1 MEKYI
6 AYYRVSTQK
15 QGNSGLGI
23 EAQKSAVSRFL
34 NPDDILLNEFTDIE
48 SGKKNDRPNLIK
60 AMDFCKKQDAI
71 LLIAKLDRL
80 SRNAA
85 FIFTLKESQVKF
97 KCCDMP
103 DANSVTIGIMAVL
116 AQDERERTSQRTK
129 DALAELKR
137 QGKKLGSPQNL
148 NFVARQKGLE
158 KRQSNAIE
166 NENNIKATA
175 LIMALHSQ
183 GKTFYRITQEL
194 NFSGFKTRR
203 DKMFQQKQ
211 VMVLYER
218 FQNHQKRNLL
228 D

>member
-23 EAQKSAVSRFL
+23 EAQKSALIKFI
-34 NPDDILLNEFTDIE
+34 NPSDILVQELIDIE
-48 SGKKNDRPNLIK
+48 SGKKNNRPNLLK
-60 AMDFCKKQDAI
+60 AIELCKKHEAT

-85 FIFTLKESQVKF
+85 FIFTLRDSQVKF

-148 NFVARQKGLE
+148 DFGAKQKGLE
-158 KRQSNAIE
+158 SRKRNARE
-166 NENNIKATA
+166 NENNIKASA
-175 LIMALHSQ
+175 MIDALHRQ
-183 GKTFYRITQEL
+183 GKSIYYITKEL
-194 NFSGFKTRR
+194 NRLGFKTRR
-203 DKMFQQKQ
+203 GKEFTQ
-211 VMVLYER
+211 VQTKILHER
-218 FQNHQKRNLL
+218 NRA
-228 D
+228 